1 MITLK
6 LTDNN
11 DSIRQLTED
20 LTQINSLK
28 IDLDKLVLINPQ
40 SDDDGVDLNNNRLT
54 NYGVIIRV
62 LSSNDFRTFLTGLG
76 DQKRGTLEA
85 KGSFKRLLD
94 PKNHFVINISSSRQP
109 KQEQICSYLAI
120 RNENNSDRIRELIT
134 NPDFLTSS
142 SAINWGIDFFTLQ
155 SLLMHNKEGIVG
167 LQTIEGLTSEQ
178 DEKKNIVLR
187 NVAIASLINPNLHDQ
202 AKEILNGFH
211 STQFDD
217 QDKESIKN
225 SFKFLTA
232 QIEKSI
238 SENQDEKLLKQFD
251 ILVKNLQIY
260 GEKLDIT
267 IEVPNK
273 IMDAIKIRQ
282 NADQALLDPAKFPLK
297 EGSSELVAEVLLG
310 DNQKDIINL
319 SVLKTLKEGARIGGA
334 SASLVSNTLAQR

>member
-1 MITLK
+1 MINLK
-6 LTDNN
+6 L
-11 DSIRQLTED
+11 SED
-20 LTQINSLK
+20 IDFLKNENINLIQIENLK
-28 IDLDKLVLINPQ
+28 IDIDKLDLINSQKNPDTQ
-40 SDDDGVDLNNNRLT
+40 YNRLMFCGVLVLLLSNDKFKNFFNDLDSGEKTQLQQDAYFPIFFDANNN
-54 NYGVIIRV
+54 YV
-62 LSSNDFRTFLTGLG
+62 
-76 DQKRGTLEA
+76 K
-85 KGSFKRLLD
+85 
-94 PKNHFVINISSSRQP
+94 NISSSTSP
-109 KQEQICSYLAI
+109 FEEEYFSYLAI
-120 RNENNSDRIRELIT
+120 RNENNFDRIRELIT

-142 SAINWGIDFFTLQ
+142 SSIKDCFNFLTLQ
-155 SLLMHNKEGIVG
+155 SLLMHNGEGIVG

-178 DEKKNIVLR
+178 DEKKNIVLK

-202 AKEILNGFH
+202 AKEILDRFQ
-211 STQFDD
+211 STQFND

-225 SFKFLTA
+225 SFNFLTA

-282 NADQALLDPAKFPLK
+282 NADLALLDPAKFPLK
-297 EGSSELVAEVLLG
+297 EGSSELIAEVLLG

-319 SVLKTLKEGARIGGA
+319 SVLKTLKDGARIGGA
-334 SASLVSNTLAQR
+334 SASLVSNNNIRAQH